1 MPAGSHQVH
10 VDVAETVGGYWDVLQ
25 GYLYMAVNLGPL
37 AAQAGLR
44 PGGDICGETLPNIPG
59 GDEAAGHPPARM
71 GGPEE
76 MFKNLSPKVP
86 GYRRAERAGGGVANE
101 VKVPDLLCDDA
112 QTWTGMESLYLWQR
126 IWRRAISLISR
137 GDLSAMAAQTRA
149 VPAVAAAGWDSTS
162 ATTFDVPSTYTS
174 WLVYSEMNAR
184 WHCWRPEVGGETLL
198 RAKIKGL

>member
-71 GGPEE
+71 GGPVE
-76 MFKNLSPKVP
+76 MFENLSLKVP

-112 QTWTGMESLYLWQR
+112 QTWTGMESLYLW
-126 IWRRAISLISR
+126 AE
-137 GDLSAMAAQTRA
+137 DLAEGHILDIQ
-149 VPAVAAAGWDSTS
+149 G
-162 ATTFDVPSTYTS
+162 
-174 WLVYSEMNAR
+174 
-184 WHCWRPEVGGETLL
+184 
-198 RAKIKGL
+198 